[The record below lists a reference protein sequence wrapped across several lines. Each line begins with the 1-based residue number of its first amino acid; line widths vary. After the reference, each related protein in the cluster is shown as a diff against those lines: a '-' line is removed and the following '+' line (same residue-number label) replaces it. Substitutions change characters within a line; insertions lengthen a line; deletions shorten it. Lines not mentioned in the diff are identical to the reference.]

1 MSVLQFRPLFALTH
15 VLVSIIV
22 CNCPC
27 STARISFFLV
37 IIGVVVRNS
46 GCFVLSFLMC
56 RSSAI
61 STECFLFLQF
71 SVVPSADT
79 CALLLRALADRGMC
93 LFCLCLCVVL
103 VFSLR
108 AVNSVADGRGSR

>member
-27 STARISFFLV
+27 ST
-37 IIGVVVRNS
+37 VRRREY
-46 GCFVLSFLMC
+46 FVFSRHNWCCCAEFWMFCAVFLMC
-56 RSSAI
+56 RSSARN
-61 STECFLFLQF
+61 TECFLFLQF

-93 LFCLCLCVVL
+93 LFCLCLC
-103 VFSLR
+103 F
-108 AVNSVADGRGSR
+108 